1 MFTKYIFPILAIGLL
16 ALFCLGIGE
25 GTWQNP
31 FTIDD
36 VMHEIRL
43 PRIIVSLL
51 VGAALSAS
59 GAALQAL
66 FENPLSDPSL
76 IGTSGGAAIGV
87 VVVIAMGWGSIGVP
101 LAAFLGAFGVCMLI
115 LLVHRWIGGGKYGLL
130 VLGFVLSA
138 LCSSLV
144 SLILFMSDDMALRSA
159 MTWLAGSFSEAG
171 FISLSYAASIML
183 IGWLILLAIGRQLD
197 CLLLGDE
204 AAQTMGISIAQT
216 RTLTIIGAA
225 MMTGAAVSLGGII
238 GFVGMMV
245 PNVLARVIGGG
256 RSRLIALAALWGA
269 VFVLI
274 ADTFS
279 RWIIYPIDLP
289 VGIVISILG
298 GPFFLWLIMDKRDK
312 A

>member
-1 MFTKYIFPILAIGLL
+1 MTKYFIPCLLIAVAALA
-16 ALFCLGIGE
+16 CTGIGE
-25 GTWQNP
+25 GTWHNP
-31 FTIDD
+31 FAIDD
-36 VMHEIRL
+36 ILLHIRL
-43 PRIIVSLL
+43 PRIAVALM

-66 FENPLSDPSL
+66 FENPLADPSL

-87 VVVIAMGWGSIGVP
+87 VIVIAMGWGAIGIP
-101 LAAFLGAFGVCMLI
+101 LATFLGAFGVCMLI
-115 LLVHRWIGGGKYGLL
+115 LVAHRWVGGGKYGLL

-138 LCSSLV
+138 LCASIV

-159 MTWLAGSFSEAG
+159 MTWLSGSFAEAG
-171 FISLSYAASIML
+171 FVSLHYAGAIML
-183 IGWLILLAIGRQLD
+183 VGLIVLLALGRQLD

-204 AAQTMGISIAQT
+204 AAQTMGISVARTQ
-216 RTLTIIGAA
+216 TLTVIGAA
-225 MMTGAAVSLGGII
+225 MMTGAAVALGGII

-245 PNVLARVIGGG
+245 PNVIARVVGGS
-256 RSRLIALAALWGA
+256 RSGLIALSAAWGA
-269 VFVLI
+269 WFVLL

-279 RWIIYPIDLP
+279 RWVIYPIDLP

-298 GPFFLWLIMDKRDK
+298 GPFFLWLIVDKGQQ